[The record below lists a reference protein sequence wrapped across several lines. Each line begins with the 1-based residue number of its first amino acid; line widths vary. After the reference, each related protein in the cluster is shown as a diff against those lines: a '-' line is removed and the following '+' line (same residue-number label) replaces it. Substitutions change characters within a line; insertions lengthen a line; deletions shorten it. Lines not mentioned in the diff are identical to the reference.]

1 MGHFEVVEEERGLQH
16 VELGYT
22 PSLIAGGKVAKEHL
36 ACLDQLEEVG
46 VRPAFVHDIPG
57 DVYGDLAVGL
67 RLHDPLERGQAGTV
81 GATFRPITSDP
92 EPIFAQFHPFLAD
105 HIRSIGAIVYDAE
118 SRVERVRRILMTN
131 EPWKTDQWFSSPWN
145 YLPEVTKDFE
155 IPDDIQVH
163 DVTLRDGEQQAGVEF
178 TADDKVRIATSLAEA
193 GIHRIEAGLPAVSP
207 ADKKAIERMVAE
219 GLPTEIYAFSR
230 CMVSDVELAL
240 DCGVSGVV
248 MEVPASHHL
257 IEKAY
262 QWPVERAI
270 EASVEATRYAHE
282 NGLKVT
288 FFPIDATRSTM
299 TQLLDDLE
307 AVATDGHVDNIAL
320 VDTFG
325 VTSPH
330 AIRYYTRRVKER
342 LDVPLETHF
351 HMDFGMGV
359 ANTILAVAEGASVI
373 HTTVSGIGERAGNA
387 PTEETVLALLTMY
400 GVDIGIRTEKFTEI
414 ARLVADLSGVQQ
426 PGNRPVTGEKL
437 FNVESGIIATWVNNV
452 GDDLL
457 EPFPYRPELVGQS
470 DPEIVMGKGSGLD
483 SVSIWLGRNGIY
495 DAEIKEIEAILAE
508 VKGRSLDKK
517 GLLDNDEFLDVVR
530 EVIPDNHKNHG
541 ESENR

>member
-1 MGHFEVVEEERGLQH
+1 
-16 VELGYT
+16 
-22 PSLIAGGKVAKEHL
+22 
-36 ACLDQLEEVG
+36 
-46 VRPAFVHDIPG
+46 
-57 DVYGDLAVGL
+57 
-67 RLHDPLERGQAGTV
+67 
-81 GATFRPITSDP
+81 
-92 EPIFAQFHPFLAD
+92 
-105 HIRSIGAIVYDAE
+105 
-118 SRVERVRRILMTN
+118 MTA

-145 YLPEVTKDFE
+145 YLPEVTETFSF
-155 IPDDIQVH
+155 PDEVTIH

-178 TADDKVRIATSLAEA
+178 TADEKVRIAEALAEA

-207 ADKKAIERMVAE
+207 ADKEAIDRIVAAD
-219 GLPTEIYAFSR
+219 LPTEIYAFSR
-230 CMVSDVELAL
+230 CMVPDVELAL

-262 QWPVERAI
+262 KWPVEKAI
-270 EASVEATRYAHE
+270 EASVEATKYAHE

-307 AVATDGHVDNIAL
+307 AVATNGHVDNIAL

-330 AIRYYTRRVKER
+330 AIRYYTQRVKER

-359 ANTILAVAEGASVI
+359 ANSILAVAEGASVI

-400 GVDIGIRTEKFTEI
+400 GLDTGIKTEKFTEI
-414 ARLVADLSGVQQ
+414 ARLVADLSGVTQ
-426 PGNRPVTGEKL
+426 PSNRPVTGDRL
-437 FNVESGIIATWVNNV
+437 YNVESGIIATWVNNV

-457 EPFPYRPELVGQS
+457 EPFPFRPELVGQS
-470 DPEIVMGKGSGLD
+470 NPEIVLGKGSGLD
-483 SVSIWLGRNGIY
+483 SIAIWLGRHGIF
-495 DAEIKEIEAILAE
+495 DAETKELEAILAE
-508 VKGRSLDKK
+508 VKGKSLAKK
-517 GLLDNDEFLDVVR
+517 GLLDDDEFLDIVR
-530 EVIPDNHKNHG
+530 EILPDKVG
-541 ESENR
+541 

>member
-1 MGHFEVVEEERGLQH
+1 MMQDQSVEERWSG
-16 VELGYT
+16 
-22 PSLIAGGKVAKEHL
+22 
-36 ACLDQLEEVG
+36 
-46 VRPAFVHDIPG
+46 
-57 DVYGDLAVGL
+57 
-67 RLHDPLERGQAGTV
+67 
-81 GATFRPITSDP
+81 
-92 EPIFAQFHPFLAD
+92 
-105 HIRSIGAIVYDAE
+105 
-118 SRVERVRRILMTN
+118 MTA

-145 YLPEVTKDFE
+145 YLAEVTESFSF
-155 IPDDIQVH
+155 PDEVTIH

-178 TADDKVRIATSLAEA
+178 TADDKVRIAEALAEA
-193 GIHRIEAGLPAVSP
+193 GVHRIEAGLPAVSP
-207 ADKKAIERMVAE
+207 ADKEAIERMVAAD
-219 GLPTEIYAFSR
+219 LPTEIYAFSR
-230 CMVSDVELAL
+230 CMVPDVELAL

-262 QWPVERAI
+262 KWPVEKAI
-270 EASVEATRYAHE
+270 EASVDATKYAHE

-307 AVATDGHVDNIAL
+307 AVASDGHVDNIAL

-330 AIRYYTRRVKER
+330 AIRYYTQRVKER

-359 ANTILAVAEGASVI
+359 ANSILAVAEGASVI

-400 GVDIGIRTEKFTEI
+400 GIDTGIKTERFTEI
-414 ARLVADLSGVQQ
+414 ARLVAELSGVTQ
-426 PGNRPVTGEKL
+426 PSNRPVTGERL
-437 FNVESGIIATWVNNV
+437 YNVESGIIATWVNNV

-457 EPFPYRPELVGQS
+457 EPFPFRPELVGQS
-470 DPEIVMGKGSGLD
+470 DPEIVLGKGSGLD
-483 SVSIWLGRNGIY
+483 SVAIWLGRHGIF
-495 DAEIKEIEAILAE
+495 DAETKELEAILAE
-508 VKGRSLDKK
+508 VKGKSLADK
-517 GLLDNDEFLDVVR
+517 GLLDDDEFLDIVR
-530 EVIPDNHKNHG
+530 EILPDKVD
-541 ESENR
+541 

>member
-1 MGHFEVVEEERGLQH
+1 MA
-16 VELGYT
+16 
-22 PSLIAGGKVAKEHL
+22 S
-36 ACLDQLEEVG
+36 
-46 VRPAFVHDIPG
+46 
-57 DVYGDLAVGL
+57 
-67 RLHDPLERGQAGTV
+67 
-81 GATFRPITSDP
+81 
-92 EPIFAQFHPFLAD
+92 
-105 HIRSIGAIVYDAE
+105 
-118 SRVERVRRILMTN
+118 

-145 YLPEVTKDFE
+145 YLPEVTDEFE
-155 IPDDIQVH
+155 FPDEITIH

-178 TADDKVRIATSLAEA
+178 TADEKVRIAEALAEA

-207 ADKKAIERMVAE
+207 ADKQAIERMVAAD
-219 GLPTEIYAFSR
+219 LPTEVYAFSR
-230 CMVSDVELAL
+230 CMVPDVELAI
-240 DCGVSGVV
+240 DCGVEGVV

-262 QWPVERAI
+262 KWPVEKAI
-270 EASVEATRYAHE
+270 EASVEATKYAHD

-288 FFPIDATRSTM
+288 FFPIDATRSSM

-359 ANTILAVAEGASVI
+359 ANSILAAAEGASVI

-400 GVDIGIRTEKFTEI
+400 GIDTGIKTEKFTEI
-414 ARLVADLSGVQQ
+414 ARLVAELSGVTQ
-426 PGNRPVTGEKL
+426 PGNRPVTGDRL
-437 FNVESGIIATWVNNV
+437 YNVESGIIATWVNNV

-470 DPEIVMGKGSGLD
+470 DPEIVLGKGSGLD
-483 SVSIWLGRNGIY
+483 SVAIWLGRHGIY
-495 DAEIKEIEAILAE
+495 DAETKEIEAILTE
-508 VKGRSLDKK
+508 VKGKSLAKK
-517 GLLDNDEFLDVVR
+517 GLLDDEEFLDIVR
-530 EVIPDNHKNHG
+530 EVLPDRVN
-541 ESENR
+541 